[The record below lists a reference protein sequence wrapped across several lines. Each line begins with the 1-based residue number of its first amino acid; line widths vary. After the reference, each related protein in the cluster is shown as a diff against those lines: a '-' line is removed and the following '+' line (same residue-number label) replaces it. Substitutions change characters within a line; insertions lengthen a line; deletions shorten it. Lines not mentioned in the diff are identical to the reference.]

1 MPPTYTADQVAD
13 AIGRRR
19 ADLDYLLYTHRLAL
33 ASEAPGRLNQRDFF
47 KIDVYAAALAF
58 ELIRLSGRRDEVCRG
73 VERFLWWSRLDEQ
86 DAIREHRGQPPLTAS
101 ERIEARRALAA
112 KYAADPGEAGEC
124 FKPHELQ
131 WPWFIVASFEDGK
144 LRLRALND
152 EGFWHISF
160 HGPASLLVVNM
171 TKLVHNVDAALA
183 AITEDA

>member
-1 MPPTYTADQVAD
+1 MPTYTANQVAE
-13 AIGRRR
+13 AIGVRR
-19 ADLDYLLYTHRLAL
+19 ADLDFIIYSHRLTL

-47 KIDVYAAALAF
+47 QIDVYAAALAF

-86 DAIREHRGQPPLTAS
+86 DAIREFRGQPPLTAS

-131 WPWFIVASFEDGK
+131 WPWFMVASFEDGK

-152 EGFWHISF
+152 EGFWHIGF
-160 HGPASLLVVNM
+160 HGAASLLVVNM
-171 TKLVHNVDAALA
+171 TKLVHEIDAALA

>member
-1 MPPTYTADQVAD
+1 MTTYTANQVAE

-19 ADLDYLLYTHRLAL
+19 ADLDFIIYSHRLTL

-47 KIDVYAAALAF
+47 LIDVYAAALAF

-73 VERFLWWSRLDEQ
+73 VERFLWWSHLDEQ

-131 WPWFIVASFEDGK
+131 WPWFMVASFDDGK

-152 EGFWHISF
+152 DGFWHLGFRGI
-160 HGPASLLVVNM
+160 GSLLVVNM
-171 TKLVHNVDAALA
+171 TKLIHEIDAKLA
-183 AITEDA
+183 AMMEDA